1 MTFIESKTV
10 ETLLRDVL
18 CGTVTYYT
26 TGGQDPQEHSLP
38 AATFRAPRQRVPG
51 GLHPTSPRRRFL
63 TVHAARPCP
72 RSWWTLSFNA
82 SISSSGGGGLRSA
95 LAASSS
101 SVSSG
106 RRRPDPRPRIARASS
121 NLFDARRSKGVPT
134 SVTSKRAV
142 RLLRASPRSATPT
155 MTRSRSRRCSVTASG
170 VPPLAQ
176 ECMRCGD
183 TPKSC
188 PSSAQVNPPMRRNSE
203 IARRV
208 VSPGSV
214 VPNRVTNYDSRRS
227 RLRGGALRCSM
238 EIPIGLQPDPELRG
252 CLQEARQPQ
261 GRIRRARIGRQ
272 PIESCARPPA

>member
-1 MTFIESKTV
+1 MNRTQTRSPPVLREGAAHVHFAECSERTFPRHPMV
-10 ETLLRDVL
+10 LR
-18 CGTVTYYT
+18 CGY
-26 TGGQDPQEHSLP
+26 P
-38 AATFRAPRQRVPG
+38 AHHHYGNQRRPASRR
-51 GLHPTSPRRRFL
+51 LHPTSPRRRLL

-82 SISSSGGGGLRSA
+82 STSSSGGDGLRSA
-95 LAASSS
+95 LVASSS

-106 RRRPDPRPRIARASS
+106 RRRPEPDPRIVRATS
-121 NLFDARRSKGVPT
+121 NFSDARRSKGVPT

-142 RLLRASPRSATPT
+142 RLLRASPRSAWRITS
-155 MTRSRSRRCSVTASG
+155 RSRSRCCSVPASG

-208 VSPGSV
+208 VSSGSV
-214 VPNRVTNYDSRRS
+214 VPNRVTT
-227 RLRGGALRCSM
+227 
-238 EIPIGLQPDPELRG
+238 
-252 CLQEARQPQ
+252 
-261 GRIRRARIGRQ
+261 
-272 PIESCARPPA
+272 